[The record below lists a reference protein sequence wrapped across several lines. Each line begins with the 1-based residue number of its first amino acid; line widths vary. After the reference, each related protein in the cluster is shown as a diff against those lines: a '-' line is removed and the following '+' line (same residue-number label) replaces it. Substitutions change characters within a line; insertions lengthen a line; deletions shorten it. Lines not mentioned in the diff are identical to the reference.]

1 MIGAGLWVSGAPH
14 AEPALPHYS
23 RGMTFSPRL
32 TAGRLVLWAAA
43 LLGGC
48 AVLPPPVPRAAT
60 YAITDVEATTLGRFA
75 AQGAPA
81 AEAGKPPMSG
91 FRLMPDAAFAFD
103 ARISL
108 ARTAEK
114 SLDVQY
120 YLIQN
125 DDVGLLL
132 LKELRD
138 AAERG
143 VRVRLLV
150 DDLYTGGEDELF
162 ASFSAFPNVEVRLFN
177 PLPSRLSSLPAR
189 IALSLLDF
197 GRINHRMHNKLL
209 VADNSF
215 AVSGGRNIANEY
227 FMRSTEA
234 NFIDMDVL
242 SNGPIVHDMSKAFDM
257 YWNSSHVRSIENIAP
272 LTVPKD
278 EAQKRFDA
286 VARTALPDVP
296 LRPRDSL
303 DKSPLGEE
311 LITGK
316 IDHYWATAKLYAD
329 SPDKITREPEDA
341 LRGSVTEGALGF
353 IGTAKVRAIIASP
366 YFIPGPIG
374 IAMMKK
380 QVQDKVRVVV
390 VTNSLGST
398 DEPLAYAGYER
409 YRADMLKAGVVIYE
423 IAPEYSAKNKRFG
436 DFGKSISRLHAKLAM
451 IDDERIFVGSMNL
464 DHRSAAVNTELGLVI
479 DSPPMVEQYIKL
491 VTGTRVED
499 LGYRLR
505 LTPDGRRAQWLEYND
520 EGGDIVHQDVP
531 GEFLWLRFKN
541 WLLLPIVGEDLL

>member
-1 MIGAGLWVSGAPH
+1 MQ
-14 AEPALPHYS
+14 
-23 RGMTFSPRL
+23 FSPRHFASGL
-32 TAGRLVLWAAA
+32 LALATL

-48 AVLPPPVPRAAT
+48 FTLLPAVPNTPS
-60 YAITDVEATTLGRFA
+60 YAITDVAKTTLAKLA
-75 AQGAPA
+75 AQGAPPVA
-81 AEAGKPPMSG
+81 PDGSPFSG
-91 FRLMPDAAFAFD
+91 FRLLPEAAFAFD

-108 ARTAEK
+108 ARNAEK

-120 YLIQN
+120 YLINN

-132 LKELRD
+132 LRELRE

-143 VRVRLLV
+143 VRVRLLI

-162 ASFSAFPNVEVRLFN
+162 ASFAAFPNVEVRLFN
-177 PLPSRLSSLPAR
+177 PLPSRVSSLPAR
-189 IALSLLDF
+189 LALSIFDF
-197 GRINHRMHNKLL
+197 DRINHRMHNKLL

-234 NFIDMDVL
+234 NFIDMDVV
-242 SNGPIVHDMSKAFDM
+242 SSGPIVHDMSKAFDM
-257 YWNSSHVRSIENIAP
+257 YWNSSHVRPIETIAP
-272 LTVPKD
+272 LTVSKE
-278 EAQKRFDA
+278 EARHRFDEL
-286 VARTALPDVP
+286 ARTAVPDVP
-296 LRPRDSL
+296 LRPRDVL
-303 DKSPLGEE
+303 EKSPLGEE
-311 LITGK
+311 LLTGR
-316 IDHYWATAKLYAD
+316 IDRRWATAHLFAD
-329 SPDKITREPEDA
+329 NPDKITRDRNA
-341 LRGSVTEGALGF
+341 AFRGSVTEGALGV
-353 IGTAKVRAIIASP
+353 IDTAKKKVVIASP

-374 IAMMKK
+374 MAMMRK
-380 QVQDKVRVVV
+380 QIDANVSVVV

-409 YRADMLKAGVVIYE
+409 YRADMLKVGVTIYE
-423 IAPEYSAKNKRFG
+423 IAPRYTFNKRFG

-451 IDDERIFVGSMNL
+451 IDDSRMFVGSMNL

-479 DSPPMVEQYIKL
+479 DSPPMVEEYNKL
-491 VTGTRVED
+491 VTGPRTDD

-505 LTPDGRRAQWLEYND
+505 LTPDGRRAQWVEYD
-520 EGGDIVHQDVP
+520 DQGGDIVHEDVP